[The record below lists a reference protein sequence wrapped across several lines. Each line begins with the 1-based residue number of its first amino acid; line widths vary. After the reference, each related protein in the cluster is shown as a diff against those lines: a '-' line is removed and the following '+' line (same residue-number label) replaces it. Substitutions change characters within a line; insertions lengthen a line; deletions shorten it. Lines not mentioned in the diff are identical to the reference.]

1 MQFKQSLKQE
11 IVDDHLKS
19 HNGEFA
25 PHDFLKAAE
34 KKRHP
39 AHGYFT
45 WDDTKAS
52 HEYRL
57 WEARKFVSGLRIE
70 VPANTVAAKPFRLSV
85 VVNTKEVSMPAL
97 VSNKRGTYFRSAN
110 KEGVSLLMEE
120 AAIEL
125 EQWLYRHGDLV
136 GLHVSVVESVKKL
149 AAALRSKVET
159 EAA

>member
-25 PHDFLKAAE
+25 PNTFLKAAE

-57 WEARKFVSGLRIE
+57 WEARKFVSGLRIV

-97 VSNKRGTYFRSAN
+97 VSNKSGTYFRGPS
-110 KEGVSLLMEE
+110 KKGVGLLMEE
-120 AAIEL
+120 AATEL

-136 GLHVSVVESVKKL
+136 GLHVSVESVKKL

>member
-57 WEARKFVSGLRIE
+57 WEARKFVSLRIE
-70 VPANTVAAKPFRLSV
+70 VPAKDGCIAKPFRLKRRTSE
-85 VVNTKEVSMPAL
+85 TTEVSMPAL
-97 VSNKRGTYFRSAN
+97 VSNKSGTYFRMSAFF
-110 KEGVSLLMEE
+110 MEE
-120 AAIEL
+120 AATEL

-136 GLHVSVVESVKKL
+136 GARE
-149 AAALRSKVET
+149 R
-159 EAA
+159 